1 MNLSKRSLVF
11 VTASILATTLMIGC
25 NSQQPTQ
32 NPPPVTTAPPPPP
45 PPPPAPCASGLKFKA
60 RCFGFPADTPIT
72 VAGSSVDLLVP
83 GTASAPSLPKFKLTA
98 NNAGQLQFDGVGGFP
113 PSSTLNGWIIR
124 ISNRDPSTH
133 ERLGLIKICSDK
145 NCTGN
150 PPLDPGNKVYFT
162 LRGNVSID
170 TIPIPGPPAYTEF
183 VIHDN
188 DCNGTTTCDS
198 LVKVR
203 LKSGSAPDMV
213 GACSTNGTAGVCGI
227 AIGTP

>member
-1 MNLSKRSLVF
+1 MNLSKRTLVC
-11 VTASILATTLMIGC
+11 VTASILATVLMIGC
-25 NSQQPTQ
+25 KNQQPTSTQ
-32 NPPPVTTAPPPPP
+32 NPPQPVTPGPPPPP
-45 PPPPAPCASGLKFKA
+45 PCGGLKFKA
-60 RCFGFPADTPIT
+60 KCFSFPADTPIT
-72 VAGSSVDLLVP
+72 VAGSSIDLLVP
-83 GTASAPSLPKFKLTA
+83 GTVAAPTPPRFALTA

-113 PSSTLNGWIIR
+113 PSTTLNGWIIR
-124 ISNRDPSTH
+124 ISNRDPSSH
-133 ERLGLIKICSDK
+133 ERLGLIKICSDQ
-145 NCTGN
+145 NCTAN
-150 PPLDPGNKVYFT
+150 SLDANKRVYFT
-162 LRGNVSID
+162 LKGNVSIT

-213 GACSTNGTAGVCGI
+213 GACSTSGVAGVCGI

>member
-1 MNLSKRSLVF
+1 MNLSKRTLVC
-11 VTASILATTLMIGC
+11 VAISILATALGGC
-25 NSQQPTQ
+25 NNQQPPQ
-32 NPPPVTTAPPPPP
+32 NPPPVTTGQPQPPPPP
-45 PPPPAPCASGLKFKA
+45 TCGGLKFKA

-72 VAGSSVDLLVP
+72 VAGSSIDLLVP
-83 GTASAPSLPKFKLTA
+83 GTVSPPSLPKFSLTA
-98 NNAGQLQFDGVGGFP
+98 TNAGQLQFDGVGGFP
-113 PSSTLNGWIIR
+113 SSTTLNGWIIR

-133 ERLGLIKICSDK
+133 ERLGLIKICSDRG
-145 NCTGN
+145 CTAN
-150 PPLDPGNKVYFT
+150 PPLDPGNNVYFT

-188 DCNGTTTCDS
+188 NCNGTTTCDS

-213 GACSTNGTAGVCGI
+213 GACSTGGVAGVCAI
-227 AIGTP
+227 AIGKP